1 MSLPDRILED
11 LKTALRAKDEVSK
24 TTLRML
30 KADLAKKEAELGQ
43 ALSEAQELAVLAS
56 AVKSRRDSVAAYA
69 EAQRDDLVSAEKAE
83 IAVIERYLPK
93 QLDEVEAKA
102 AITALAAE
110 LGLSEKKQMGALMKA
125 VMDRYRGQ
133 VDGKVASRI
142 AGGLLS

>member
-1 MSLPDRILED
+1 MSLSDRILED
-11 LKTALRAKDEVSK
+11 LKTALRAKDEVTK

-30 KADLAKKEAELGQ
+30 KADLAKKEADVGH
-43 ALSEAQELAVLAS
+43 ALSEAEELGVLAS
-56 AVKSRRDSVAAYA
+56 AVKSRRDSVAAYT
-69 EAQRDDLVSAEKAE
+69 EAKRDDLVDAENAE

-93 QLDEVEAKA
+93 QLDEAEAKA

-110 LGLSEKKQMGALMKA
+110 LGISEKKQMGALMKA

-133 VDGKVASRI
+133 VDGKLASRI